1 MIDDKIRIRKKEH
14 ISGFLKGIGGGNNG
28 FGDVVLFNNSVPELD
43 FQEISL
49 ETIFL
54 NKKISAPL
62 MINAITG
69 GTKEAEEIN
78 KDLAYIAKEL
88 NIPMAV
94 GSQSVALKYSDAV
107 KSFMCVREIIG
118 DDGVV
123 IANLSANKSLD
134 DVNEAIEMIGAD
146 GIQLHLNVP
155 QEMCMAEGDRDFKGI
170 IKNINHIKDNIE
182 KPIIIKEVGFGI
194 SYETATN
201 LKEIGIQYIDVGG
214 KGGTNFIEIEDLRY
228 EDSKYSEFY
237 SWGIPTAHSL
247 FMTLEAYRECNVIC
261 SGGINKGEDVIKA
274 LILGAD
280 IVAVSGVVL
289 RELLQYGK
297 ESALELMKELI
308 NNIKIYMMLLGKRTV
323 CELKDTS
330 YMVKGELKEIEEYIK
345 KCYRNNIE

>member
-14 ISGFLKGIGGGNNG
+14 ISGFLKEVGGSDNG
-28 FGDVVLFNNSVPELD
+28 FGDVVLFNNSVPEIN
-43 FQEISL
+43 FQEISI
-49 ETIFL
+49 EITFL
-54 NKKISAPL
+54 NKRISAPL

-118 DDGVV
+118 EEGVV
-123 IANLSANKSLD
+123 IANLSANKSVE
-134 DVNEAIEMIGAD
+134 DVNKAIGMIDAD

-155 QEMCMAEGDRDFKGI
+155 QEMCMAEGDRNFKGV
-170 IKNINHIKDNIE
+170 IKNIKDIKDSIR

-194 SYETATN
+194 SYETAIK
-201 LKEIGIQYIDVGG
+201 LKEIGIEYIDVGG

-228 EDSKYSEFY
+228 ESSKYSEFY

-247 FMTLEAYRECNVIC
+247 LMTLTAYRKCNVIC
-261 SGGINKGEDVIKA
+261 SGGINKAEDVIKA
-274 LILGAD
+274 VILGAD
-280 IVAVSGVVL
+280 IVGVSGIVL
-289 RELLQYGK
+289 RTLLEYGREL
-297 ESALELMKELI
+297 ALELLRDLI
-308 NNIKIYMMLLGKRTV
+308 NNMKIYMMLLGKGSI
-323 CELKDTS
+323 CELKDS
-330 YMVKGELKEIEEYIK
+330 FYMVKGELKELEEYIK
-345 KCYRNNIE
+345 KCYMNNGE